1 MATTTDTP
9 VTDNS
14 PAQEVGPAQKQY
26 PSDLKYTVT
35 FSLSETE
42 GVIRVLD
49 TAARASFLD
58 AGPAAA
64 VIRERINVA
73 QAAAVAAYDAARDA
87 RTDAQ
92 RDAAKYLKKT

>member
-1 MATTTDTP
+1 MATTTDAPSTDTP
-9 VTDNS
+9 
-14 PAQEVGPAQKQY
+14 PAQDPGQAQKQY

-35 FSLSETE
+35 FSLSETD

-73 QAAAVAAYDAARDA
+73 QAAAVAAYDA
-87 RTDAQ
+87 Q
-92 RDAAKYLKKT
+92 RDAAKPAKKK